1 VLVNYLSALFSGIVI
16 GIPLCFALGPVFFA
30 LIQNS
35 LTNGFKS
42 AFFIATGVILADII
56 LFAAAYTGTHLF
68 INDGTHTA
76 KANINFWV
84 ELGGGIVLF
93 IMGFLTLRKHVEET
107 NQKRFFHNPV
117 MYTVRGFALNFLNP
131 ANFFAWVV
139 VTSNF
144 NQIYETIPYRTV
156 FYISTLASVYITELL
171 ISYFAGRIR
180 RVINDRFMRL
190 ISIVNG
196 IIFIGCGLLLFA
208 TAFGLSFKS

>member
-1 VLVNYLSALFSGIVI
+1 VLVNYISALFSGIVI

-42 AFFIATGVILADII
+42 AFFIATGVILADIL

-68 INDGTHTA
+68 INDGMATSRDTV
-76 KANINFWV
+76 NFWV
-84 ELGGGIVLF
+84 ELCGGIVLL
-93 IMGFLTLRKHVEET
+93 IMGFMALRKHVVET

-144 NQIYETIPYRTV
+144 NQIYISMPFRVV
-156 FYISTLASVYITELL
+156 FYVSTLASVYITELL

-180 RVINDRFMRL
+180 RVINDRFMHL

-208 TAFGLSFKS
+208 TAFGISFKS